1 MKFQDNFSEILLI
14 AEVDVIFYY
23 EDKYLIQN
31 VNFHMK
37 LLNIKDSLTN
47 PYIQSAIAYFNLTP
61 QQLRETTKVSQA
73 HNLWSLLNLCGL
85 DDKNGIN
92 RTIQY
97 YFKHVFGDQFQVN
110 KNEWTLNNIAIT
122 DELFSRIQDI
132 SLVVA
137 GMKKFNEQNA
147 FNYDKPQWLIEKE
160 AEIKRIK
167 NQGKNNS
174 TKNNFEELMKIFLP
188 LNYELNYSF
197 EELFKMN
204 YYHIQYLSKYIP
216 KIVGYDIQKRQIM
229 SKKKIKYI
237 TDK

>member
-14 AEVDVIFYY
+14 AEGDVIFYY

-61 QQLRETTKVSQA
+61 QQLREITKVNQA

-85 DDKNGIN
+85 NDKNGVN
-92 RTIQY
+92 RAIQY

-167 NQGKNNS
+167 NQGKNNN

-188 LNYELNYSF
+188 LNYELDYSF

>member
-1 MKFQDNFSEILLI
+1 MKFNDNFSELVLVS
-14 AEVDVIFYY
+14 ESDVIFYY
-23 EDKYLIQN
+23 EDKYLIKN

-47 PYIQSAIAYFNLTP
+47 PYIQYAISYFNLSP
-61 QQLRETTKVSQA
+61 EQLRSVTKVSQA
-73 HNLWSLLNLCGL
+73 QNLWSLLNLCGL
-85 DDKNGIN
+85 DSNNGIS
-92 RTIQY
+92 RAIQY
-97 YFKHVFGDQFQVN
+97 YFTYVFEDQFKVEAQAW
-110 KNEWTLNNIAIT
+110 KINNIEIT
-122 DELFSRIQDI
+122 EELFCRIQDI

-147 FNYDKPQWLIEKE
+147 FQYDKPHWLIEKE
-160 AEIKRIK
+160 EEIKRIK
-167 NQGKNNS
+167 NQGKN
-174 TKNNFEELMKIFLP
+174 KNNKNHFEELMKIFLP
-188 LNYELNYSF
+188 LNYELGYSF

-216 KIVGYDIQKRQIM
+216 KIVGYDIQKRQFM